1 MATILLRSP
10 RYETLTAPSGAVSA
24 KLELT
29 LAGAGS
35 PQYIIIKDCTAGSPV
50 LFEIAELCRDY
61 LTPAVKLS
69 PPDYPLN
76 SITISRAIKFYPQAN
91 AGGTQIGSTD
101 TVAHIGLDGYGTFNQ
116 GSNPTVGTRTVLFT
130 PNYAT
135 SPDTY
140 EVFVPTGAD
149 GAVQYTDSNGAIQTQ
164 DFAGGDTSDTIETT
178 TVTFKRIDCTKYGE
192 GRKIIFINRYG
203 ALQELW
209 FFLKEVNRTNV
220 KSTNYQRNIISTTGT
235 YSNLVHPIAT
245 VDKQGQVS
253 HSLSSGYY
261 PEYANA
267 WFEELLLSEYVWM
280 VRPQFTNP
288 GSDEIV
294 PLTVKTS
301 NITHKTSVNDKLI
314 QYTIQ
319 FEESFDYINNVR

>member
-29 LAGAGS
+29 IDSTLR
-35 PQYIIIKDCTAGSPV
+35 YTIIKDCTAGSPV

-91 AGGTQIGSTD
+91 AGGTQVGTTD
-101 TVAHIGLDGYGTFNQ
+101 TATHIGLDGYGTFNE
-116 GSNPTVGTRTVLFT
+116 GSNPTVGTRTMLFT
-130 PNYAT
+130 PKYAASGNT
-135 SPDTY
+135 F
-140 EVFVPTGAD
+140 EIFVPTNTAGAF
-149 GAVQYTDSNGAIQTQ
+149 QYTDSSGAIQNN
-164 DFAGGDTSDTIETT
+164 DFTAGDTSDTVETT
-178 TVTFKRIDCTKYGE
+178 TVIITRIDCTKYGA

-209 FFLKEVNRTNV
+209 FFLKEVNTTNV
-220 KSTNYQRNIISTTGT
+220 KSDKYQRNIISTTGT
-235 YSNLVHPIAT
+235 YSNLNHPIKT
-245 VDKQGQVS
+245 FDKQGKVS
-253 HSLSSGYY
+253 HSLSSGFY
-261 PEYANA
+261 PESANA

-280 VRPQFTNP
+280 VRPRFASPSSN
-288 GSDEIV
+288 EIV

-301 NITHKTSVNDKLI
+301 NITHKTSLNDKLI

-319 FEESFDYINNVR
+319 FEEAFDYINNVR